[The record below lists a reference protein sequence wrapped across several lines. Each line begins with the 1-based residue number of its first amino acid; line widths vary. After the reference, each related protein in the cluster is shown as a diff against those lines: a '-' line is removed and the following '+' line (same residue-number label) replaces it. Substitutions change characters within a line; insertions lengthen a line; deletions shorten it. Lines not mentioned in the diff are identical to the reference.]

1 MRKMSLESIE
11 MIIGGVSRSEKNA
24 GCAASG
30 LADGIASGLNLL
42 VGGLTPFG
50 CLLTISYD

>member
-1 MRKMSLESIE
+1 MSLESIE